1 MWQGPR
7 AVVLHRVVIDSSAV
21 RGIPYHLPL
30 ACDSCVVILP
40 RSGVDSL
47 RMGNMETGVVKTVAL
62 VVGGLL
68 ALGALLSPALRSDP

>member
-47 RMGNMETGVVKTVAL
+47 RMGNMETGGIKTIAL
-62 VVGGLL
+62 VVGSL
-68 ALGALLSPALRSDP
+68 AAFVGMMALAFSREY